1 MSSSPITPNMPPL
14 AAVLQQFEGMDP
26 ALVHLD
32 EATTAACLDVQPK
45 TLESWRREG
54 KELPFLK
61 IGRSVKYRL
70 SDVLSCLE
78 RNTYRTSRE
87 ARTRDRS
94 IPRQQRQRGGR
105 AAA

>member
-1 MSSSPITPNMPPL
+1 MPSSPFASNLPPL
-14 AAVLQQFEGMDP
+14 AAVLQQFKGMDP
-26 ALVHLD
+26 NHVHLD

-54 KELPFLK
+54 KELPFIKL
-61 IGRSVKYRL
+61 GRSVKYRL

-78 RNTYRTSRE
+78 RNTFTSSRE
-87 ARTRDRS
+87 AKTRSRA
-94 IPRQQRQRGGR
+94 IPQQRQRGGR

>member
-1 MSSSPITPNMPPL
+1 MTSNPIPPDEAPL
-14 AAVLQQFEGMDP
+14 AAVLRRYEGIDP

-32 EATTAACLDVQPK
+32 EATVAACLDVQPK

-61 IGRSVKYRL
+61 VGRSVRYRL
-70 SDVLSCLE
+70 QDVLECLD
-78 RNTYRTSRE
+78 RNTFTSSRE
-87 ARTRDRS
+87 ASTRNRT
-94 IPRQQRQRGGR
+94 IPRRQRRGR

>member
-1 MSSSPITPNMPPL
+1 MSSNPLPLDEAPL
-14 AAVLQQFEGMDP
+14 AAVLRRYEGIDP

-32 EATTAACLDVQPK
+32 EATTAACLGQQPK

-61 IGRSVKYRL
+61 IGRYVKYRL

-78 RNTYRTSRE
+78 RNTYSSSRE
-87 ARTRDRS
+87 ARTRDRT
-94 IPRQQRQRGGR
+94 IPKRQRGGR